1 MLARLL
7 VWLSHPVAAF
17 EPTPAQLAI
26 LAAQLQGEEL
36 VVVHTQAEFLEQLG
50 QAHAVVVWRFLP
62 EWYAL
67 APALRYAFTPS
78 AGHEP
83 LPADPTGRV
92 QRHFGRFHGALMSES
107 LLGMLTFMNRRLGD
121 ALEAQGQRRW
131 ERAPYSR
138 IRRLRGQVVLLVGYG
153 AIGQACARLLS
164 GIGLSV
170 HGLRRDVT
178 RPSPYAERIFAPH
191 QLHAAL
197 ALADHVV
204 CLLPADTGTDHFV
217 DSAAL
222 RQIKPSACVY
232 NLGRGNA
239 IDLEA
244 LCSALSEGRLAGAF
258 LDVVSP
264 EPPPANSALWSTPNL
279 YLTPHASA
287 ISAEYLDLYFEELVA
302 ELARS
307 L

>member
-7 VWLSHPVAAF
+7 VWLSHPVPAF
-17 EPTPAQLAI
+17 EPTPAQLAM
-26 LAAQLQGEEL
+26 LAAQLGAGEL
-36 VVVHTQAEFLEQLG
+36 VVVHTEPEFLEQLE
-50 QAHAVVVWRFLP
+50 QAEAVVVWRFLP

-67 APALRYAFTPS
+67 ALRLRHAFTPS

-92 QRHFGRFHGALMSES
+92 ERHFGHFHGALMSES

-121 ALEAQGQRRW
+121 ALAAHGQRRW
-131 ERAPYSR
+131 DRSPYSR

-153 AIGQACARLLS
+153 AIGQECARALS
-164 GIGLSV
+164 GIGLIV

-178 RPSPYAERIFAPH
+178 RPSPHAERIFAPQ

-197 ALADHVV
+197 GQADHVV
-204 CLLPADTGTDHFV
+204 CLLPADTGTDHFL
-217 DSAAL
+217 DGAAL
-222 RQIKPSACVY
+222 AHMKPTACVY

-239 IDLEA
+239 IDLAA
-244 LCSALSEGRLAGAF
+244 LCRALSEGRLAGAF

-264 EPPPANSALWSTPNL
+264 EPPAPDSPLWSTPHL
-279 YLTPHASA
+279 YLTPHAAA
-287 ISAEYLDLYFEELVA
+287 ISAEYLELYFEELA
-302 ELARS
+302 QELAA
-307 L
+307 LV